1 MAPILTPIMAPIRG
15 YNRKFLKE
23 QYNDILMNYKNVG
36 INVGINVG
44 VNVGVSVGVS
54 VGVNL
59 RSRLQKRPT
68 KRPIKAADKKRPI
81 KTADKIE
88 MIVEYLMANKSAKTA
103 EICEDE
109 PENATQVLSC

>member
-1 MAPILTPIMAPIRG
+1 MAPILTPIMALIRG
-15 YNRKFLKE
+15 YNRKFLRE
-23 QYNDILMNYKNVG
+23 QYKDILINYKNVG
-36 INVGINVG
+36 INVG
-44 VNVGVSVGVS
+44 VNVGVS

-68 KRPIKAADKKRPI
+68 KPPI